1 MKQGRIV
8 KVSGP
13 LVVADG
19 MEEAHMADVVRV
31 GEEGLIGEI
40 LNMTAA
46 RASIQV
52 YEDTS
57 MLMPGAAVES
67 TGAPLSAE
75 LGPGLLG
82 MIYDGIQRPL
92 PVLLER
98 SGGNLARGVRVSA
111 LPREKKWHFVPAVQ
125 KGQTVQPGDVLGTV
139 QETAAV
145 EHRILTPV
153 GLSGT
158 VDAIVREGAYTVDE
172 VIAVIDDG
180 ARREV
185 TMVQRWPVTMIVSE
199 NTAQLDTRFGTAKER
214 LSQLERLTGKPVMT
228 TLQEAERTG
237 PIDHFDAMVIAPM
250 TATELNKLALGIY
263 DTPVTLAAKALLRNE
278 KPLVLGIASNDF
290 LGLSGA
296 NLLRLKQVRHL
307 FFVPFGQDDY
317 VRKPNS
323 LVSDWRLIEATLQAA
338 LEDRQIQPLLLEGK
352 GSQ

>member
-1 MKQGRIV
+1 
-8 KVSGP
+8 
-13 LVVADG
+13 
-19 MEEAHMADVVRV
+19 MADVVRV

-57 MLMPGAAVES
+57 MLMPGAAVK
-67 TGAPLSAE
+67 APVRRCQPNLA
-75 LGPGLLG
+75 PGLLG

-111 LPREKKWHFVPAVQ
+111 AAEKKWHFVAR
-125 KGQTVQPGDVLGTV
+125 GAERTDSAAGDVLGTV

-185 TMVQRWPVTMIVSE
+185 TMVQRWPVRRGRPYRE
-199 NTAQLDTRFGTAKER
+199 KAAAGNAAGYGTA
-214 LSQLERLTGKPVMT
+214 
-228 TLQEAERTG
+228 
-237 PIDHFDAMVIAPM
+237 
-250 TATELNKLALGIY
+250 
-263 DTPVTLAAKALLRNE
+263 
-278 KPLVLGIASNDF
+278 
-290 LGLSGA
+290 
-296 NLLRLKQVRHL
+296 RH
-307 FFVPFGQDDY
+307 
-317 VRKPNS
+317 
-323 LVSDWRLIEATLQAA
+323 
-338 LEDRQIQPLLLEGK
+338 
-352 GSQ
+352 

>member
-1 MKQGRIV
+1 MEEKPLKQGRIV

-185 TMVQRWPVTMIVSE
+185 TMVQRWPVRRGRPYREKLPPETPLATGQRVI
-199 NTAQLDTRFGTAKER
+199 DTLFPLAKGGTAAVPAPLAPAR
-214 LSQLERLTGKPVMT
+214 LWCSTSWPNG
-228 TLQEAERTG
+228 RTW
-237 PIDHFDAMVIAPM
+237 I
-250 TATELNKLALGIY
+250 LWY
-263 DTPVTLAAKALLRNE
+263 TLAAGSA
-278 KPLVLGIASNDF
+278 
-290 LGLSGA
+290 
-296 NLLRLKQVRHL
+296 
-307 FFVPFGQDDY
+307 
-317 VRKPNS
+317 
-323 LVSDWRLIEATLQAA
+323 AT
-338 LEDRQIQPLLLEGK
+338 K
-352 GSQ
+352 